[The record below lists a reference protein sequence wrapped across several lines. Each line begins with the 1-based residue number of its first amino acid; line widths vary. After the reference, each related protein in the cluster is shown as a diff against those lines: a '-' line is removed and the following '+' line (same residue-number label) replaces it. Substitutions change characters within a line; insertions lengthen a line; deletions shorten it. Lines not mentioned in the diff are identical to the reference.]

1 MTLSLPTDKMLSHKE
16 GGIGWMTFNNPERHN
31 ALTFEMRLAVL
42 AILDDFEAD
51 AGVRVI
57 VMKGA
62 GEKSFVSGADISQF
76 DSKRATPEQQAEY
89 ERVSQA
95 VQTRY
100 TTLAK
105 PLIAMIQG
113 YCLGGGLQTALSAD
127 LRVASDDAQF
137 GIPAGRLGIAYP
149 PSSIKRL
156 IDTVGGPKAKELL
169 FTARRFSAEAA
180 LQMGLVNQVVPR
192 AALDGTV
199 REMAETIAGN
209 APLSVL
215 SSKLTVEEMVK
226 DAHDRDMP
234 KVMAANQRA
243 MQSDDFKE
251 GRRAFMD
258 KRKPVWT
265 GT

>member
-1 MTLSLPTDKMLSHKE
+1 MPLSLPTDKMLAHKE

-31 ALTFEMRLAVL
+31 ALTYEMRLAIL
-42 AILDDFEAD
+42 MILDDFEAD
-51 AGVRVI
+51 DAVRVI

-76 DSKRATPEQQAEY
+76 DQNRATPEQQAEY
-89 ERVSQA
+89 ERISQA

-100 TTLAK
+100 MTLAK

-127 LRVASDDAQF
+127 LRVASQDAQF

-149 PSSIKRL
+149 PPSIKRL
-156 IDTVGGPKAKELL
+156 IDTVGAPKAKEIL
-169 FTARRFSAEAA
+169 FTARRFSAADA
-180 LQMGLVNQVVPR
+180 LQMGLVNQVVPKPELER
-192 AALDGTV
+192 TV
-199 REMAETIAGN
+199 RETAETIAAN

-215 SSKLTVEEMVK
+215 SAKLTVEEMVK
-226 DAHDRDMP
+226 DAQDRDMA
-234 KVMAANQRA
+234 KVAASGQRA
-243 MQSDDFKE
+243 MRSEDFKE
-251 GRRAFMD
+251 GRRAFME

-265 GT
+265 GK